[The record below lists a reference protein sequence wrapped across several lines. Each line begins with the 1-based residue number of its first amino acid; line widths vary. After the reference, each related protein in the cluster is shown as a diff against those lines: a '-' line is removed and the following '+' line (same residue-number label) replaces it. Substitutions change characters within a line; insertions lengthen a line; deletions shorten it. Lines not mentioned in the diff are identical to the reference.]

1 MSKDT
6 KRTEM
11 LEKQF
16 QLLSERSEDAVKT
29 GRYEEL
35 SGMTHAMI
43 ALDAYLS
50 SDLSMEEV
58 MLRGE
63 EGDEKKLPRTVSTRV
78 NLS

>member
-11 LEKQF
+11 LEKQL
-16 QLLSERSEDAVKT
+16 QLLSERSEFAAKT

-35 SGMTHAMI
+35 SSMTHAMI

-50 SDLSMEEV
+50 SDLSV
-58 MLRGE
+58 
-63 EGDEKKLPRTVSTRV
+63 V
-78 NLS
+78 